1 MYEVKKTSPINNLES
16 IQYIFCVECEN
27 TVEREPRTQ
36 IEDSS
41 IQMELME
48 PFYRVKRE
56 KPINISFD
64 VDENGVFSYSD
75 PLFVNIV
82 IHIKSQNT
90 DIILGI

>member
-1 MYEVKKTSPINNLES
+1 
-16 IQYIFCVECEN
+16 
-27 TVEREPRTQ
+27 
-36 IEDSS
+36 
-41 IQMELME
+41 MELME